1 MTCPPSWAIT
11 KLGDICEVVSGSTP
25 STAVPEYWGGEIAWI
40 TPDDLSR
47 HAGKLIA
54 RGARN
59 ITQAGYDSCS
69 TRLVP
74 QGTVLFTS
82 RAPIGYVAIAAHSV
96 CTNQGFKSFIPSA
109 AVTSDYLYWFLRYAT
124 PAIRELGS
132 GTTFPELSKAR
143 AKEIQIPVAPLAEQ
157 RRIVA
162 AIEEHFSRLD
172 AAEESLRRAGA
183 RLRVMRDA
191 VYMRAISG
199 AWRKV
204 PLRSLLRERLRNGH
218 SAKPSQD
225 GAGIRTLT
233 LSAVTTGEFSE
244 KNTKLTTADPTRVR
258 DLWLKPGDILIE
270 RSNTPELVGTAAL
283 YHGPHQWAI
292 FPDLLIRI
300 RVSELVLPEFL
311 EAVLKARPTRRYFQR
326 VAQGIAGSMP
336 KIDQTDVANLE
347 VPLPPLDEQR
357 RIVAEVEQQ
366 LSVVDAMAAE
376 IDRALKRSAALRR
389 SILAQAFSGK
399 LVPQDRSDEPA
410 SVLLE
415 RIRAERAAAE
425 TTTGRRPRRR
435 ANMWQA

>member
-69 TRLVP
+69 TRIVP

-82 RAPIGYVAIAAHSV
+82 RAPIGYVAIAAQSV
-96 CTNQGFKSFIPSA
+96 CTNQGFKSFIPSG

-143 AKEIQIPVAPLAEQ
+143 AKEIQVPVAPSAEQ

-172 AAEESLRRAGA
+172 AAEVLLESAHRRLRVLRRLLFRTAFAGVDARVALAEVAEIVSGQTPKGMNPLPDGPVPFFKVGDMNAASGYEMAGA
-183 RLRVMRDA
+183 RAYVDDALIAQYKLKVRPAGTVIFPKRGGAIATNKKRILLRPAAFDLNTMGLVPADELLPKYLLYWLETLDLSSLA
-191 VYMRAISG
+191 DGSNVPQINVPDVA
-199 AWRKV
+199 
-204 PLRSLLRERLRNGH
+204 PLR
-218 SAKPSQD
+218 
-225 GAGIRTLT
+225 I
-233 LSAVTTGEFSE
+233 
-244 KNTKLTTADPTRVR
+244 
-258 DLWLKPGDILIE
+258 
-270 RSNTPELVGTAAL
+270 
-283 YHGPHQWAI
+283 
-292 FPDLLIRI
+292 
-300 RVSELVLPEFL
+300 
-311 EAVLKARPTRRYFQR
+311 
-326 VAQGIAGSMP
+326 
-336 KIDQTDVANLE
+336 
-347 VPLPPLDEQR
+347 PLPPLDEQR

-389 SILAQAFSGK
+389 SILERAFSGK
-399 LVPQDRSDEPA
+399 LVPQDPSDEPA
-410 SVLLE
+410 SALLE
-415 RIRAERAAAE
+415 RIAAERGVVAVPS
-425 TTTGRRPRRR
+425 RRHRKSH
-435 ANMWQA
+435 

>member
-69 TRLVP
+69 TRIVP

-82 RAPIGYVAIAAHSV
+82 RAPIGYVAIAAQSV
-96 CTNQGFKSFIPSA
+96 CTNQGFKSFIPSG

-132 GTTFPELSKAR
+132 GTTFQELSKAR
-143 AKEIQIPVAPLAEQ
+143 AKEIQVPVAPSAEQ

-172 AAEESLRRAGA
+172 AAEVLLESAHRRLRVLRRLLFRTAFAGVDARVALAEVAEIVSGQTPKGMNPLPDGPVPFFKVGDMNAASGYEMAGA
-183 RLRVMRDA
+183 RAYVDDALIAQYKLKVRPAGTVIFPKRGGAIATNKKRILLRPAAFDLNTMGLVPADELLPKYLLYWLETLDLSSLA
-191 VYMRAISG
+191 DGSNVPQINVPDVA
-199 AWRKV
+199 
-204 PLRSLLRERLRNGH
+204 PLR
-218 SAKPSQD
+218 
-225 GAGIRTLT
+225 I
-233 LSAVTTGEFSE
+233 
-244 KNTKLTTADPTRVR
+244 
-258 DLWLKPGDILIE
+258 
-270 RSNTPELVGTAAL
+270 
-283 YHGPHQWAI
+283 
-292 FPDLLIRI
+292 
-300 RVSELVLPEFL
+300 
-311 EAVLKARPTRRYFQR
+311 
-326 VAQGIAGSMP
+326 
-336 KIDQTDVANLE
+336 
-347 VPLPPLDEQR
+347 PLPPLDEQR

-389 SILAQAFSGK
+389 SILERAFSGK
-399 LVPQDRSDEPA
+399 LVPQDPSDEPA
-410 SVLLE
+410 SALLE
-415 RIRAERAAAE
+415 RIAAERGVVAVPS
-425 TTTGRRPRRR
+425 RRHRKSH
-435 ANMWQA
+435 